1 MLEAVVMVLMNLVLL
16 EVRRFLKDQGEVVV
30 EVLLQVLLVVKED
43 LRVMM
48 VVMVYQVVLP
58 NVVQVAAVLVE
69 QVKMLNL
76 VEGEVVD

>member
-1 MLEAVVMVLMNLVLL
+1 MLVAVVMVLMNLVLL
-16 EVRRFLKDQGEVVV
+16 EVRRFLKDQV
-30 EVLLQVLLVVKED
+30 EVLVEVILPVLLVVKED
-43 LRVMM
+43 PWVMM

-76 VEGEVVD
+76 VEAEVVE

>member
-1 MLEAVVMVLMNLVLL
+1 MLVAVVMVLMTLVLL
-16 EVRRFLKDQGEVVV
+16 EVRRFLKDQVEVVV
-30 EVLLQVLLVVKED
+30 EVILPVLLVVKED
-43 LRVMM
+43 PWVMM

-76 VEGEVVD
+76 QELEVVE

>member
-1 MLEAVVMVLMNLVLL
+1 MLVAVVMVLMNLVLL
-16 EVRRFLKDQGEVVV
+16 EVRRFLKDQVEVVV
-30 EVLLQVLLVVKED
+30 EVILPVLLVVKED
-43 LRVMM
+43 PWVMM

-76 VEGEVVD
+76 QELEVVE